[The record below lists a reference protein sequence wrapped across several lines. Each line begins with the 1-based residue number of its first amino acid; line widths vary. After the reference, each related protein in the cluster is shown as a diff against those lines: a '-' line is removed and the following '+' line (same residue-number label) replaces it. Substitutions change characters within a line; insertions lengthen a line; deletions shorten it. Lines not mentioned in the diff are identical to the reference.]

1 MTFRRTNAG
10 LSNLYLFL
18 NAEAVVFV
26 EGGQSF
32 TREDIDNG
40 LYNKSSSDIR
50 FWQALFNAY
59 RPGKNYQFRSV
70 GSKEVVKSIAADI
83 QTGRVSRVI
92 AAMDRDFDHINA
104 RLISSENVVYTKGY
118 SWENDSWNEVT
129 IFEAFCT
136 LSGSCKNNADNEKSY
151 LEQSFAKFS
160 SCLHGP
166 VRIDAILSQY
176 DNSLFDRKKPNR
188 YITISGSGEPKINVS
203 QLRASIG
210 EARTRNARP
219 IIRKTKLIINALDDC
234 YGHLLAEF
242 GYRLLTFLLGIFE
255 RLPKIPKEFAAG
267 MVVEKFE
274 GALSGGLLPKLKQHY
289 DIEFAKVT
297 A

>member
-1 MTFRRTNAG
+1 MRFRRTNAG

-32 TREDIDNG
+32 TRKDINNN

-70 GSKEVVKSIAADI
+70 GSKEAVKSIAADI
-83 QTGRVSRVI
+83 QAGRISRVI

-118 SWENDSWNEVT
+118 SWENDSWNEIT
-129 IFEAFCT
+129 IFEAFCS

-160 SCLHGP
+160 NCLNRL

-176 DNSLFDRKKPNR
+176 DNSLFDRKKPIR
-188 YITISGSGEPKINVS
+188 YITISSGGEPKINVL
-203 QLRASIG
+203 QLRTSIG
-210 EARTRNARP
+210 EARIRNARP
-219 IIRKTKLIINALDDC
+219 IVRKTNFVINVFDDC

-242 GYRLLTFLLGIFE
+242 GYRLLTFLIGKLE

-267 MVVEKFE
+267 MVVEKF
-274 GALSGGLLPKLKQHY
+274 GQALFGGLLPKLKQHY